1 MRFIQI
7 FKYFLPA
14 FRVIKF
20 YLKYSFFYL
29 IINLLVAP
37 FTGIFQNFAPPVT
50 ILFILFIKKLKFRI
64 IIGIPLLLI
73 YFIDYLRS
81 NFHLSFYQI
90 ISSLSFSQMLVS
102 IYPAFLVLVASTFS
116 MIMANK
122 IKFRK
127 ILKNIY

>member
-1 MRFIQI
+1 MQF

-14 FRVIKF
+14 FRVLKF

-37 FTGIFQNFAPPVT
+37 LTGIFQNFAPPVT
-50 ILFILFIKKLKFRI
+50 ILFILFIKKLRFRI

-73 YFIDYLRS
+73 YFVDYLRS
-81 NFHLSFYQI
+81 NFQLSFYQI
-90 ISSLSFSQMLVS
+90 LSSLSFSQMLVS

>member
-1 MRFIQI
+1 MQF

-20 YLKYSFFYL
+20 YLKYSLFYL
-29 IINLLVAP
+29 IINLLIAP

-64 IIGIPLLLI
+64 IVGIPLMLV
-73 YFIDYLRS
+73 YFVDYLRA

-90 ISSLSFSQMLVS
+90 LSSLSFSQILVS
-102 IYPAFLVLVASTFS
+102 IYPTFLVLVASTFS
-116 MIMANK
+116 MILADK